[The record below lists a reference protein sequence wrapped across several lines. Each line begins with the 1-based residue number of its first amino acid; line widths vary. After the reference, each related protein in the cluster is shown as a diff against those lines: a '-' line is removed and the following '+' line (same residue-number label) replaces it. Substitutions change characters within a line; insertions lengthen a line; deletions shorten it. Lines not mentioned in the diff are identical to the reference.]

1 MQNPKVKTFVASIDI
16 TTDNGAMKQFKNSI
30 GRAVGGL
37 ILKEHQK
44 ATELI
49 TAEILHM
56 GVES

>member
-1 MQNPKVKTFVASIDI
+1 MQNPKVKTFVANIDV
-16 TTDNGAMKQFKNSI
+16 TNDNGAMKQFKNSI

-44 ATELI
+44 ETEFI